1 MHDVRW
7 RQRFQNFD
15 RAVRLLREPLA
26 RDVASLNAL
35 EKEGTVQRFEFA
47 LELGWKTIKDYLEHE
62 GHLIQPV
69 TPRNVI
75 KLAFSTGVIVD
86 GQVWI
91 DMLNHRNLLAHT
103 YDETAFEEAVHA
115 LCNRYHPAIE
125 DLHAWFSARLGS

>member
-1 MHDVRW
+1 MQDVRW
-7 RQRFQNFD
+7 RQRFQNFE
-15 RAVRLLREPLA
+15 RAVALLREPLE
-26 RDVASLNAL
+26 RDLASLSAL

-47 LELGWKTIKDYLEHE
+47 LELGWKTMKDYLEHE

-75 KLAFSTGVIVD
+75 KLAFSTGVVED

-103 YDETAFEEAVHA
+103 YDESAFEEAVVA
-115 LCNRYHPAIE
+115 LRDRYHPAIE
-125 DLHAWFSARLGS
+125 ALYVWLSGRLGS